1 MSSLEGILEVILSCV
16 SPENPKFH
24 TRVVPDYKG
33 NTLSPQT
40 GKLLVRPTNQYPVK
54 FESLS
59 AALQNLHPRTVFIPF
74 TVFCDALTNPLQPLG
89 RKARTN

>member
-59 AALQNLHPRTVFIPF
+59 AALQNLHPRRCLSHLPCFVTH
-74 TVFCDALTNPLQPLG
+74 LQI
-89 RKARTN
+89 RYSR